1 MSAGGIARLGI
12 RCADAST
19 GIATIGIFCGALGIP
34 EVEVG
39 GGSSRRRQQPIT
51 HGNKNLA
58 FREDED
64 FIAVLQA
71 FLNHTKH

>member
-1 MSAGGIARLGI
+1 MSAGGLARIGI

-19 GIATIGIFCGALGIP
+19 GMATIGIFCGALVIP
-34 EVEVG
+34 PDVG
-39 GGSSRRRQQPIT
+39 GGSSKRRQHPIT
-51 HGNKNLA
+51 HGNKNTA

-71 FLNHTKH
+71 FLNRRH